1 MKNSK
6 LEEML
11 VEIEK
16 TKPFQNDE
24 DILRAVEKIL
34 LKERK
39 KRDSKQ
45 DFELINECVETSLML
60 KGYDIDK
67 LHSYIESTYDE
78 RLNRIHEKI
87 RLEQMKDSSKV
98 RIHPKRYRAVIITA
112 CVILGLLLAST
123 VAYALGFE
131 PLRYIKEIFGLSVGE
146 SIVIDNIT
154 YTRGGEIVCYDT
166 IEELYKNQDIDILYP
181 SYLPDDIK
189 LTKVSVSASG
199 SYIFEFS
206 SDTLT
211 YQVYN
216 YELLNFDALSEEIQ
230 LYETQQNIYYIFY
243 DDITYTVYFDHDN
256 YQYILQYNNFDELKK
271 ILDNMKGY
279 N

>member
-98 RIHPKRYRAVIITA
+98 RIRPKRYRAVIITA

-123 VAYALGFE
+123 VAYAL
-131 PLRYIKEIFGLSVGE
+131 YVTS
-146 SIVIDNIT
+146 
-154 YTRGGEIVCYDT
+154 
-166 IEELYKNQDIDILYP
+166 
-181 SYLPDDIK
+181 
-189 LTKVSVSASG
+189 
-199 SYIFEFS
+199 
-206 SDTLT
+206 
-211 YQVYN
+211 
-216 YELLNFDALSEEIQ
+216 
-230 LYETQQNIYYIFY
+230 
-243 DDITYTVYFDHDN
+243 
-256 YQYILQYNNFDELKK
+256 
-271 ILDNMKGY
+271 
-279 N
+279 